1 MTESRPKYIEVSGLT
16 CLGVWKIFQQG
27 RRVIRALK
35 DVSLRI
41 EPGEMVCL
49 TGPSGSGK
57 STLLAILGA
66 LDKPTKGEI
75 TAFGTHYG
83 TLTEDGRDQFRRDRV
98 GFVFQDLRLISH
110 LTAVE
115 NVLLPNLFGERKMP
129 SLVAD
134 AENALDRLGLAERL
148 DHFPHELSYGEQ
160 QRVAFARALIRK
172 PMLLL
177 ADEPTANLDDLNAD
191 RVVNILKATKPQG
204 VASVVASH
212 DPRILAASDRVLWIQ
227 DGLLSQMASTKAEG

>member
-1 MTESRPKYIEVSGLT
+1 
-16 CLGVWKIFQQG
+16 
-27 RRVIRALK
+27 
-35 DVSLRI
+35 
-41 EPGEMVCL
+41 
-49 TGPSGSGK
+49 
-57 STLLAILGA
+57 LLAILGA

-75 TAFGTHYG
+75 TAFGLRYES
-83 TLTEDGRDQFRRDRV
+83 LTEDGRDQFRRDRI

-115 NVLLPNLFGERKMP
+115 NVLLPNLFGEAKMP

-134 AENALDRLGLAERL
+134 AENALERLGLAERF
-148 DHFPHELSYGEQ
+148 DHFPRELSYGEQ

-177 ADEPTANLDDLNAD
+177 ADEPTANLDDPNAD
-191 RVVNILKATKPQG
+191 RVVSILKATKPQG

-212 DPRILAASDRVLWIQ
+212 DPRVIEASDRVLWIH
-227 DGLLSQMASTKAEG
+227 DGLLSQVAPTKGEG